1 MEINIV
7 ICRYFISTFLNYIR
21 IDNIKAKYL
30 KEIESNPFAELGK
43 GIMNSV
49 GLSWGWGVMI
59 IGSCILLYAA
69 FKLYNGEDE

>member
-1 MEINIV
+1 MEGVFYETKRNGD
-7 ICRYFISTFLNYIR
+7 RRISINYIR
-21 IDNIKAKYL
+21 NFL
-30 KEIESNPFAELGK
+30 PFAELGK